1 MNGKNGLH
9 PEPCAFVIF
18 GASGDLTKRK
28 LIPALYNL
36 ASEGWLPDPFAILG
50 LAVDKLTTESYRAE
64 LSESIA
70 GFLGAKPDPAI
81 WNKLA
86 SRIEYTQGDFKD
98 PAVGQKLA
106 QTLKAKGFKNAIFYF
121 AVPPSLI
128 GPIAENLGHAGL
140 VDESQGF
147 RRVVVEKPFG
157 HDLPSAKVLNA
168 ELLKIFQEPQ
178 VYRIDHYLGK
188 ETVQN
193 LMALRF
199 ANGIFEPLWNQR
211 YVDHVQITVAEEL
224 GVEQRGGYYE
234 QAGAL
239 RDMIVNHLFQLLT
252 LTAMEPPVSF
262 SADAV
267 RNEQVK
273 VLSALRSFTEED
285 AGKRCVRGQYG
296 PGALDGAAVPGY
308 RHEPMVAP
316 ESSTETFVALKV
328 FIDSWRWSGVPFY
341 LRTGKR
347 LARRAAEICVEFKA
361 PPMLLFQKTGVD
373 FLSPNRLVIRI
384 QPSEGASLSFG
395 AKVPGPAMQ
404 IGQVDMNFRYEDY
417 FGKTLVTGYERLIH
431 DVLIGDATLFKRADM
446 VEAGWSVVDPIL
458 ERWASEKPRFP
469 NYNAGTWGPR
479 EADELLAKDG
489 RAWRECGESPAE

>member
-28 LIPALYNL
+28 LVPALYNL
-36 ASEGWLPDPFAILG
+36 AAEGWLPDPFAILG
-50 LAVDKLTTESYRAE
+50 LAVDKLTTESYRAGLGE
-64 LSESIA
+64 DIE

-81 WNKLA
+81 WKNLA
-86 SRIEYTQGDFKD
+86 SRIEYAQGDFKD
-98 PAVGQKLA
+98 PAVGQELA
-106 QTLKAKGFKNAIFYF
+106 QTLKAKGFKNAVFYF

-128 GPIAENLGHAGL
+128 GPIAENLSQAGL
-140 VDESQGF
+140 VEESQGF

-157 HDLPSAKVLNA
+157 RDLASAKALNA
-168 ELLKIFQEPQ
+168 ELLKIFQESQ
-178 VYRIDHYLGK
+178 IYRIDHYLGK

-224 GVEQRGGYYE
+224 GVEHRGGYYE

-267 RNEQVK
+267 RGEQVK
-273 VLSALRSFTEED
+273 VLSAIRSFAEEGAD
-285 AGKRCVRGQYG
+285 KRCVRGQYG
-296 PGALDGAAVPGY
+296 PGALNGAAVPGY
-308 RHEPMVAP
+308 RREPMVAP
-316 ESSTETFVALKV
+316 DSATETFVALKV

-361 PPMLLFQKTGVD
+361 PPMLLFQKAGVD

-395 AKVPGPAMQ
+395 AKVPGPAME
-404 IGQVDMNFRYEDY
+404 IGEVNMNFRYEDY
-417 FGKTLVTGYERLIH
+417 FGKKLVTGYERLLH

-446 VEAGWSVVDPIL
+446 VEAGWSAVDPIL
-458 ERWASEKPRFP
+458 ERWAGEKPRFP

-479 EADELLAKDG
+479 EADELLARDG

>member
-36 ASEGWLPDPFAILG
+36 ATEDWLPEPFAILG
-50 LAVDKLTTESYRAE
+50 LAVDKLTTESFRAS
-64 LSESIA
+64 LSTDIE
-70 GFLGAKPDPAI
+70 GFLGAKPDPDI
-81 WNKLA
+81 WKNLA
-86 SRIEYTQGDFKD
+86 GRIEYAQGNFKD
-98 PAVGQKLA
+98 PAVGRALA
-106 QTLKAKGFKNAIFYF
+106 QALKTKGFKNAVFYF
-121 AVPPSLI
+121 AVPPTLI
-128 GPIAENLGHAGL
+128 GPIAENLGQAGL
-140 VDESQGF
+140 MDQAQGF

-157 HDLPSAKVLNA
+157 RDLASAKALNA
-168 ELLKIFQEPQ
+168 ELLKIFDESQI
-178 VYRIDHYLGK
+178 YRIDHYLGK

-199 ANGIFEPLWNQR
+199 ANGIFEPLWNHA

-224 GVEQRGGYYE
+224 GVEHRGGYYE

-239 RDMIVNHLFQLLT
+239 RDMIVNHLSQLLT
-252 LTAMEPPVSF
+252 LTAMEPPASF

-273 VLSALRSFTEED
+273 VLGSVRSFAED
-285 AGKRCVRGQYG
+285 NKRCVRGQYG

-308 RHEPMVAP
+308 RKEPLVAP
-316 ESSTETFVALKV
+316 DSSTETFVALKI
-328 FIDSWRWSGVPFY
+328 FIDNWRWSGVPFY

-347 LARRAAEICVEFKA
+347 LARRSAEICVEFKA
-361 PPMLLFQKTGVD
+361 PPVLLFQKAGVD
-373 FLSPNRLVIRI
+373 FLSPNQLVIRI

-395 AKVPGPAMQ
+395 AKVPGPSMQ

-417 FGKTLVTGYERLIH
+417 FGKKLVTGYERLIH
-431 DVLIGDATLFKRADM
+431 DVLIGDATLFQRADM
-446 VEAGWSVVDPIL
+446 VEAAWSMVDPIL
-458 ERWASEKPRFP
+458 EHWAAEKPRFP

-479 EADELLAKDG
+479 EADELLARDG
-489 RAWRECGESPAE
+489 RAWRECGENPAP